1 MFFRLS
7 LLVKFFNFRV
17 LGWVGLCE
25 IESSGRIFFSSVLD
39 ANAKIVSEH

>member
-25 IESSGRIFFSSVLD
+25 IESLGRVFLSVLD
-39 ANAKIVSEH
+39 ANAEIVSEL